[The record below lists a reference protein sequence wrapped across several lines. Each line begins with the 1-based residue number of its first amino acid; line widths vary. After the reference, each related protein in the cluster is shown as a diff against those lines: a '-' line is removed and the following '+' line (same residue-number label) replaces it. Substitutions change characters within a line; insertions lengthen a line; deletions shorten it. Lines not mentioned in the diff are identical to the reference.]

1 MSYRIGLYEGSTRQG
16 KIELDTLFVME
27 RADYVCEPRGVLTD
41 EEVRQIAKTLRRAP
55 DIHAGVVGRYDWREE
70 QPPGWDDRVAMTRK
84 AIQEGIPL
92 NRIEQE
98 LDWLDYLSETLHPG
112 HETDRRSGCRP
123 GVGRHGKSFREKR
136 NVSRTPDR
144 PWEGLPRRQIGCPT
158 CR

>member
-1 MSYRIGLYEGSTRQG
+1 MSYRIGLYEGSIRQG

-41 EEVRQIAKTLRRAP
+41 EEVRQIAKVLRRAP
-55 DIHAGVVGRYDWREE
+55 DIRAGTVGRYDWREE

-84 AIQEGIPL
+84 AIREGIPL

-112 HETDRRSGCRP
+112 HETDRRSGSQP
-123 GVGRHGKSFREKR
+123 GVGRHEKPFRENR
-136 NVSRTPDR
+136 NVSKTPDR
-144 PWEGLPRRQIGCPT
+144 PREEIPRRPT
-158 CR
+158 CPRRCR